1 MHFILAVH
9 AIQPTYFFLLHRFIA
24 LCREIT
30 FDIGPNEPF
39 GRSISLNSAPPRVQ
53 TEADTCAAQAIII
66 EVAPPRLQPRQR
78 HAHCA
83 GYPISHAPPSP
94 APRDAERDERQCAS
108 AGGGTAS
115 RRGRASSSP
124 CGRRARR
131 RCGRARGGRR
141 RGRRR
146 GRHRRSRGRT
156 RRGRRRHRCARRR
169 HGRACGR
176 GAATRSGRARG
187 GRRRGR
193 RCGRHRRTRRRS
205 RRGRRRHR
213 RARRRHSR
221 ARGRGAR
228 RRRGCS
234 RRSATRGRTALLRV
248 GAVLLFVAL
257 HEAHGVILH
266 GEGAANARRGVEH
279 HVHPLDLPH
288 ARQFGQVHARRAA
301 EGGTERAQVAES
313 HAASLSE
320 TVDDLNLECV
330 DHGLH
335 VGRSQGALL
344 LDALDDVHV
353 VVGHGGDELGIVE
366 EFAGFE
372 VLAANDVVG

>member
-1 MHFILAVH
+1 M
-9 AIQPTYFFLLHRFIA
+9 P
-24 LCREIT
+24 
-30 FDIGPNEPF
+30 
-39 GRSISLNSAPPRVQ
+39 
-53 TEADTCAAQAIII
+53 
-66 EVAPPRLQPRQR
+66 
-78 HAHCA
+78 
-83 GYPISHAPPSP
+83 PPSP

-124 CGRRARR
+124 CGRRSAHGRRTRR
-131 RCGRARGGRR
+131 RRS
-141 RGRRR
+141 
-146 GRHRRSRGRT
+146 RHRRSRGRT

-176 GAATRSGRARG
+176 SAATRSGCTRG

-193 RCGRHRRTRRRS
+193 RCSRHRCSCRRTRRGS
-205 RRGRRRHR
+205 RRYG
-213 RARRRHSR
+213 RARRRHGR

-234 RRSATRGRTALLRV
+234 RRTAARGRTALLRV

-257 HEAHGVILH
+257 HEAHGVVLH
-266 GEGAANARRGVEH
+266 REGATNARRGVEH
-279 HVHPLDLPH
+279 HVHSLDLPH
-288 ARQFGQVHARRAA
+288 ARQFGQAHARRAA

-320 TVDDLNLECV
+320 TVDDLDLKCV

>member
-1 MHFILAVH
+1 MTSC
-9 AIQPTYFFLLHRFIA
+9 PTPTATEAAARAQRRLLYKQCPRRVP
-24 LCREIT
+24 LR
-30 FDIGPNEPF
+30 GM
-39 GRSISLNSAPPRVQ
+39 RSETKGSAPQ
-53 TEADTCAAQAIII
+53 WA
-66 EVAPPRLQPRQR
+66 
-78 HAHCA
+78 
-83 GYPISHAPPSP
+83 SH
-94 APRDAERDERQCAS
+94 
-108 AGGGTAS
+108 
-115 RRGRASSSP
+115 RGRASSSP
-124 CGRRARR
+124 CGRRSRR
-131 RCGRARGGRR
+131 RRGRTRGGRRRGRRRGRHRCTRGRSRRGRCRYRRTRRRHSRARSRGTRRRRGRARGGRR

-146 GRHRRSRGRT
+146 GRGTRRRRGCS
-156 RRGRRRHRCARRR
+156 RRGRRRHGRARRC
-169 HGRACGR
+169 HSRACSRRSRRGR
-176 GAATRSGRARG
+176 GCARG

-193 RCGRHRRTRRRS
+193 RRGRHRCARRRS
-205 RRGRRRHR
+205 RRGRRRHGST
-213 RARRRHSR
+213 RRRHSR

-228 RRRGCS
+228 RGCGRS

-320 TVDDLNLECV
+320 TVDDLDLECV

-353 VVGHGGDELGIVE
+353 VVGHRGDELGIVE